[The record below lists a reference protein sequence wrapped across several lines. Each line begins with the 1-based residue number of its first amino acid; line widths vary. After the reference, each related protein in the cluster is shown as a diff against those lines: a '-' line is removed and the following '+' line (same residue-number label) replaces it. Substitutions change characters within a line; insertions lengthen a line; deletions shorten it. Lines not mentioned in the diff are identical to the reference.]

1 MHRCMV
7 QPLTIGQAEWV
18 VASTRDGVTTGKVL
32 RHLGQAGQSRK
43 TVVISPCAID
53 VTATFPA
60 QISASLS
67 HPCPVRRDAITD
79 AAPPGGALLKTL
91 HEGGDGFIQGQF
103 PETDVKQLQT
113 LMKNF
118 DAAFELAYKNIQR
131 QHSCST
137 EHKGISNIDD
147 KCETCLADALVQLS
161 FNAVCNNDSDSKGS
175 DVAMADGTPNPLT
188 LLRMYCS
195 IMSATTNP
203 NPNHH
208 GRRI

>member
-1 MHRCMV
+1 M
-7 QPLTIGQAEWV
+7 
-18 VASTRDGVTTGKVL
+18 
-32 RHLGQAGQSRK
+32 
-43 TVVISPCAID
+43 
-53 VTATFPA
+53 
-60 QISASLS
+60 
-67 HPCPVRRDAITD
+67 RRDAITD

-113 LMKNF
+113 LMENF
-118 DAAFELAYKNIQR
+118 DAAFELAYKNSQR
-131 QHSCST
+131 QHFCST

-188 LLRMYCS
+188 HFVCIVLLCLLLLTPTLTIMAGACRSAKVAKGRLPVTHRRQQSNSTGTRMV
-195 IMSATTNP
+195 
-203 NPNHH
+203 
-208 GRRI
+208 RW